1 MENSIKK
8 IWKEGNHGNVKN
20 HDFYS
25 RESKL
30 WSQKILKYL
39 KKDNLSL
46 IPVGVIIVGLL
57 IYYKEFL
64 AAILAFGFIL
74 FLFLLNENT
83 ISKLKNINLSDDIER
98 YMKTNQEFIKNQK
111 RFSIFFT
118 SLIIPLFVFLELWL
132 IFNDSEIYM
141 KTIGEISLVKKIVF
155 AALIYLGL
163 GGISLLSY
171 LASTETI
178 YGRLLKKLDLI
189 VHDLE
194 EENTQKNA

>member
-1 MENSIKK
+1 MENSIEK

-20 HDFYS
+20 LDFYS

-30 WSQKILKYL
+30 WSQQILKYL

-83 ISKLKNINLSDDIER
+83 ISKLKNIKPSDNIEH

-118 SLIIPLFVFLELWL
+118 SLVIPLFVFLELWL

-155 AALIYLGL
+155 AALIYLGV

-171 LASTETI
+171 LASNETI

-194 EENTQKNA
+194 EENTQNNV